1 MTSGRQWSVAL
12 GVVMAVVFGVALAIK
27 IRPQVDLVAVGSRAP
42 QFTATDLASG
52 RVTTLADYR
61 GTVVLL
67 NVWATWCQPCRV
79 EMPSLERLHRRLGG
93 ADFRVVAVSVDEQG
107 PEVVA
112 KFAQD
117 LGLSFEILHDRSG
130 AIQRAY
136 QTTGVPESFVIDRDG
151 VIIKKVI
158 GPAEWDGP
166 VNETLMRRLIDAR

>member
-1 MTSGRQWSVAL
+1 MTNGRQWSVAL

-27 IRPQVDLVAVGSRAP
+27 IRPQVNLVAVGSRAP

-52 RVTTLADYR
+52 RVTTLADFR

-107 PEVVA
+107 PDVVA

-130 AIQRAY
+130 AIQAAY
-136 QTTGVPESFVIDRDG
+136 QTTAVPESFVIDRDG

-166 VNETLMRRLIDAR
+166 VNETVIRRLIDAR